1 MSSYGVDVLL
11 CVAPSVS
18 IIITFGASGLS
29 PFSAVKTISL
39 TASRALS
46 VRVGE
51 LSSFD
56 MFTINFFDESLLWY
70 LLSASVLWIVGSPAY
85 VMIDMCVWS
94 SLTSYLSTKL
104 STKAFILRKLALPI
118 LFVWSITIDM
128 SRGAFSVHW
137 SPDMKERR
145 ENKLHVT
152 PMEEV

>member
-11 CVAPSVS
+11 RVAPSVS
-18 IIITFGASGLS
+18 IIITFRASGLS
-29 PFSAVKTISL
+29 PFAVVKTTSL

>member
-1 MSSYGVDVLL
+1 MSSYGVDVPC

-29 PFSAVKTISL
+29 PFSAVKTTSL

-51 LSSFD
+51 LSSFG

-104 STKAFILRKLALPI
+104 STKAFILRKFFLPI

-137 SPDMKERR
+137 SPEMKERR